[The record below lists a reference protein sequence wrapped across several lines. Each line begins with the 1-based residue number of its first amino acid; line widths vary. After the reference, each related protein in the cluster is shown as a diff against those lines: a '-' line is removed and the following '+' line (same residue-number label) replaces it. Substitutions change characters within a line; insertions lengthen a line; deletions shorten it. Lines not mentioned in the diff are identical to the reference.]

1 MYIIFNIIHVFFFLV
16 KNSKK
21 SSLCF
26 SKTRGLTQYFFR
38 KRLKKLF
45 LQKGLDWRICVF
57 EGKSV
62 AATAQGGLCSGL
74 AVFDPVRAEH
84 LPLLPRW
91 QNTHVP
97 SPASGMWL
105 PLFQPHWW
113 SGRAKKLS
121 MPGVRGTQR
130 WNSSLYRSFHLTGM
144 CQGWFGCCTAAMR
157 AIQSVVK
164 GPAGTQGITSLSLPR
179 CHQGSHTDPV
189 SPSALLLGQNTSFT
203 STVEWKAPLPFPSIL
218 GLATHSDNGE
228 GCTLNATHTWRYI
241 TVSSF
246 RDYCNNCAVWPMNT
260 AEKNRFLLESDCL
273 ISCSKAASASIKHV
287 CNSPSTFSES
297 IWSLNKHSLM
307 LEQAWCLKK

>member
-1 MYIIFNIIHVFFFLV
+1 M
-16 KNSKK
+16 
-21 SSLCF
+21 SL
-26 SKTRGLTQYFFR
+26 KANL
-38 KRLKKLF
+38 LL
-45 LQKGLDWRICVF
+45 LQPREDY
-57 EGKSV
+57 
-62 AATAQGGLCSGL
+62 AQG
-74 AVFDPVRAEH
+74 
-84 LPLLPRW
+84 LPRLTLSG
-91 QNTHVP
+91 QDTYLFCPGDRVRVSLHQLLGCDCLRFGRTGDLEEQRNSACLVP
-97 SPASGMWL
+97 GD
-105 PLFQPHWW
+105 
-113 SGRAKKLS
+113 S
-121 MPGVRGTQR
+121 MR

-164 GPAGTQGITSLSLPR
+164 GPAGTQGITSLRLPR
-179 CHQGSHTDPV
+179 CHQGSHPDPV
-189 SPSALLLGQNTSFT
+189 SPSALLLGQNTSFS
-203 STVEWKAPLPFPSIL
+203 STVEWEAPLPFPSIL
-218 GLATHSDNGE
+218 GPATHSNKGE
-228 GCTLNATHTWRYI
+228 GCTFNATHTWRYI